1 MSDRHDSNVPSEM
14 VGKIITVAR
23 QLESKLQELTGS
35 DAAGIHAQTELAA
48 NSLSWETQRQLH
60 YIASIRNQA
69 AHEEKFY
76 ISPEDFNHYLRTA
89 DAVSASINLA
99 RQNQLNGVSG
109 NAAGAQEYAAEQND
123 ESEDSPYAV
132 EQELF
137 DKIRSNIT
145 TLGFFPFVGIVQ
157 LLFLMLSS
165 MKKQA
170 WVVFLSIVY
179 VCSVILTIKGWT
191 SQMHHALLYFG
202 AGCFLFAH
210 ICVSIMSLKD
220 QIFKKLP
227 LYIWVIPVL
236 NFFYLPCRWARDMQK
251 KKFLLAAFGIGCFVA
266 SIWLLCVGYYAGS
279 FWCLIISWASSIC
292 GSFFW
297 GKKSEKN
304 LE

>member
-1 MSDRHDSNVPSEM
+1 
-14 VGKIITVAR
+14 
-23 QLESKLQELTGS
+23 
-35 DAAGIHAQTELAA
+35 
-48 NSLSWETQRQLH
+48 
-60 YIASIRNQA
+60 
-69 AHEEKFY
+69 
-76 ISPEDFNHYLRTA
+76 
-89 DAVSASINLA
+89 
-99 RQNQLNGVSG
+99 
-109 NAAGAQEYAAEQND
+109 
-123 ESEDSPYAV
+123 
-132 EQELF
+132 
-137 DKIRSNIT
+137 
-145 TLGFFPFVGIVQ
+145 
-157 LLFLMLSS
+157 MLSS

-251 KKFLLAAFGIGCFVA
+251 KKFLLAAFGIGCFAA
-266 SIWLLCVGYYAGS
+266 SIWLLCIGYYAGS
-279 FWCLIISWASSIC
+279 FWCLISSWASSIC

>member
-145 TLGFFPFVGIVQ
+145 TLGFFPFVGIIQ

-202 AGCFLFAH
+202 AGCFFFAH
-210 ICVSIMSLKD
+210 ICVSIMSIKD

-251 KKFLLAAFGIGCFVA
+251 KKFLLAAFGIGCFAA
-266 SIWLLCVGYYAGS
+266 SIWLLCIGYYAGS
-279 FWCLIISWASSIC
+279 FWCLISSWASSIC